1 MKWALEK
8 ENNANLVCVVFCV
21 KLWVIFANYQVF
33 LCCEPSPKNPCQRNK
48 TVKKILRKFLSDL
61 NRSEPFNWINEFASK
76 TTDVLLQKFKN
87 QLVLN
92 RFPID
97 TGRKLN
103 VHKTFRRR
111 PGRLLN
117 VLCTL
122 NLRPV
127 STGFVINFNWLT
139 LDKNLFY
146 SNLIITAKFESRN
159 WRQN

>member
-33 LCCEPSPKNPCQRNK
+33 LCCEPSPKNPCQSNK

-103 VHKTFRRR
+103 V
-111 PGRLLN
+111 
-117 VLCTL
+117 LCTL